1 MTIYLIFSR
10 WWWRWIGGGGATRRR
25 HKMLRMYF
33 VSRLRFLNCL
43 SCWNSSQVNYEVSF
57 FWGCA
62 LSLNLISYLA
72 WNAVAMSGLL
82 ILVAIEIYWTRWRNE
97 FVGPHLPVYLKTW
110 AHCQNMVRISHFISI
125 SLDDL
130 VEMII
135 LLYSCGR
142 STRYSNRLQDFSVSI
157 PRFYKDVLAN
167 HLFICTAKRNNFLLI
182 EFSGVF
188 WSKRL

>member
-10 WWWRWIGGGGATRRR
+10 WWRWIGGGGATRRR

-82 ILVAIEIYWTRWRNE
+82 ILVATEIYWTRWRNE
-97 FVGPHLPVYLKTW
+97 YVGPHLPAYLKTW
-110 AHCQNMVRISHFISI
+110 AHCQNMVSISHFISI

-142 STRYSNRLQDFSVSI
+142 STRYSNRLIFLSAFPDFI
-157 PRFYKDVLAN
+157 KMP
-167 HLFICTAKRNNFLLI
+167 
-182 EFSGVF
+182 
-188 WSKRL
+188 